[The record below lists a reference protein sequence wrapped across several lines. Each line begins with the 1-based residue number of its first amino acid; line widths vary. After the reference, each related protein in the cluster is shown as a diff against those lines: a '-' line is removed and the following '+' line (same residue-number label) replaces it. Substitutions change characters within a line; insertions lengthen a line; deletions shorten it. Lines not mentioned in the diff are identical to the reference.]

1 MRRLS
6 RLLTGGTLFGMTFG
20 PIRRAAPAELAPGD
34 PAPDF
39 ELPGTDGKT
48 HRLAD
53 HRGRRAVVLAW
64 FPKAMTP
71 GCTAE
76 CKSLGQSREAI
87 RQFDVAYFAASC
99 DTPQRNADFAKSLEL
114 DFPVL
119 SDPQGKVG
127 KAYGV
132 VGAFRPWPR
141 RWTFFI
147 GVDGKILAIDKDV
160 DTGTHGQDVAKRLE
174 ELGVPRVA

>member
-1 MRRLS
+1 
-6 RLLTGGTLFGMTFG
+6 MTT
-20 PIRRAAPAELAPGD
+20 PTPMNPGD
-34 PAPDF
+34 KAPDF
-39 ELPGTDGKT
+39 ELPGSDGKT

-64 FPKAMTP
+64 FPKAFTP

-76 CKSLGQSREAI
+76 CKSLYEASKTV

-99 DTPQRNADFAKSLEL
+99 DTEERLADFARSLGL
-114 DFPVL
+114 DYPIL
-119 SDPQGKVG
+119 SDSKGQVA

-132 VGAFRPWPR
+132 VGVFRPWPR

-147 GVDGKILAIDKDV
+147 GADGKILAVDKDV
-160 DTGTHGQDVAKRLE
+160 RSGTHGYDVAKRLE
-174 ELGVPRVA
+174 ELGIPKVDENPN